1 MTAFKPWVSHAAQIW
16 NGRNPPDLAVR
27 EGDRGG
33 RLRGISAHI
42 ASAWRS
48 AARRRKPKAVSGR
61 RGRKRLSPSL
71 PPTNHSAGNVRYPW
85 VSRRCRKL
93 YPCLATP
100 IEERGDGIVSAG
112 FANGHAG
119 VGG

>member
-1 MTAFKPWVSHAAQIW
+1 MTAIGATSPLAGVPAKDSS
-16 NGRNPPDLAVR
+16 PPDLAVR

-42 ASAWRS
+42 ASDWRS
-48 AARRRKPKAVSGR
+48 AARRRKPKAVGGR

-85 VSRRCRKL
+85 VSRRCSKL
-93 YPCLATP
+93 YPCLAKA
-100 IEERGDGIVSAG
+100 IEERGEGIGS
-112 FANGHAG
+112 
-119 VGG
+119 

>member
-1 MTAFKPWVSHAAQIW
+1 MTAFQAWASHSGQT
-16 NGRNPPDLAVR
+16 RNVAFPPDLAVR

-48 AARRRKPKAVSGR
+48 AARRRKPKAVGGR

-85 VSRRCRKL
+85 VSRRCSKL
-93 YPCLATP
+93 YPCLATA
-100 IEERGDGIVSAG
+100 IEERCDDIVSAG
-112 FANGHAG
+112 FGNGHAG
-119 VGG
+119 F